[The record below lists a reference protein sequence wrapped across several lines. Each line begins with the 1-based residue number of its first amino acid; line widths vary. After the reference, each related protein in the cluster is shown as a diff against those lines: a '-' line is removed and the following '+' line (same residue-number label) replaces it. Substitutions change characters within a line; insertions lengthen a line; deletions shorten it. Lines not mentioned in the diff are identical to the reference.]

1 MNLPRVKIN
10 FANGAIGAVTPM
22 EDGSA
27 ALLANLGAAGA
38 MANCPALGLPSLITK
53 LADMDSLGLTA
64 DEAATNPG
72 LKNLRDTV
80 ADFYAEAGS
89 GAKLWIL
96 AVESGDNTPLDDNAC
111 IIDPDDPDADTAADL
126 LLQAA
131 SGTVRILAFLP
142 YATPSMAQLRTTVQ
156 KLHALALRWTERHY
170 APILTLLQARTV
182 QVTIA
187 DLNNPS
193 NALSNLLCN
202 RVAVVAGGHAD
213 AIGQEGR
220 VGPVGLVLGRI
231 AAIPVQRSIARVKDG
246 PIVTEPLKVG
256 GYDPATAT
264 ENGTVQRLYDAGF
277 IVPRSFVGKNG
288 AYWSDDTL
296 CTEASD
302 DYALIPRRRVIDKAY
317 RIAYQTLVDELHDEI
332 PVTDEGKIPAT
343 VVQAIET
350 AVESA
355 IINQMTNFG
364 NLATDPADKSD
375 NGVQCSIDPD
385 QNIVAASR
393 LDVSL
398 RVRPY
403 GYAKYID
410 VDLGFQTLAQ

>member
-22 EDGSA
+22 EDGTA
-27 ALLANLGAAGA
+27 ALLANLGAAGT
-38 MANCPALGLPSLITK
+38 MVNCPALGTPSLVTK
-53 LADMDSLGLTA
+53 LADLDNLGLTA
-64 DEAATNPG
+64 AEAATNPA

-89 GAKLWIL
+89 GAKLWLL
-96 AVESGDNTPLDDNAC
+96 AVESDDSTPLDDNAC
-111 IIDPDDPDADTAADL
+111 IIDPDDQDAGTAADL

-131 SGTVRILAFLP
+131 AGTVRILAFLP
-142 YATPSMAQLRTTVQ
+142 YATPGIAQLRTLVQ
-156 KLHALALRWTERHY
+156 KLHTLALRWTEHHY
-170 APILTLLQARTV
+170 APILTLLQARTSQISV
-182 QVTIA
+182 A
-187 DLNNPS
+187 DLNNPA
-193 NALSNLLCN
+193 NALSNLQRN
-202 RVAVVAGGHAD
+202 RVAVVAGGHAAATD
-213 AIGQEGR
+213 TE
-220 VGPVGLVLGRI
+220 VCLGLVLGRI

-246 PIVTEPLKVG
+246 PIASDPLLVG

-277 IVPRSFVGKNG
+277 IVPRTFVGKNG
-288 AYWSDDTL
+288 TYWSDDTL

-332 PVTDEGKIPAT
+332 PVTAEGKIPAS

-355 IINQMTNFG
+355 VINQMTNFG
-364 NLATDPADKSD
+364 NLATDPADDSD

-385 QNIVAASR
+385 QNIVATSR